1 MISRARTPL
10 FLLALAFAPR
20 LADAQPAPAEPT
32 PPQAKVDAFAQ
43 ALAKNP
49 KFKKLSPKYLQAVT
63 EFVIGNTLFVMLH
76 ELGHAATNQLK
87 IPVLGRKEDAAD
99 MFAATRLIKFNNDFT
114 DGVLDAAARGWFMT
128 DRRDTKNG
136 DTVPYYDEH
145 GLDQQRAYQ
154 IVCLMIGTGDQKYQA
169 LADETKL
176 PKDRQ
181 KSCSG
186 DYADAS
192 GSWDAALM
200 PHLRAPDQ
208 PKTKIDVVYGE
219 GKGPRRHRPGP
230 ALGRHAGGDRGA
242 RGKRAGVARA
252 VHDRSAKLRLSQ
264 RGVDPGQ
271 AQALPVLRARP
282 GFRRPLSRLRRDA
295 SKRPNAKVE
304 ISGFSRRFARGTCS
318 ASATAHHGLDH
329 AFKDSAFKPGQR
341 YGRV

>member
-1 MISRARTPL
+1 MITRSPQRTRMPL
-10 FLLALAFAPR
+10 LLLALAFAPR
-20 LADAQPAPAEPT
+20 PADAQPAPAQPAT
-32 PPQAKVDAFAQ
+32 PQAKVDAFAQ

-76 ELGHAATNQLK
+76 ELGHAVTDQLK

-114 DGVLDAAARGWFMT
+114 DGALDAAARGWFMT

-136 DTVPYYDEH
+136 DQVPYYDEH

-154 IVCLMIGTGDQKYQA
+154 IVCLMVGTGDPKYQA

-192 GSWDAALM
+192 GSWNAAMM

-219 GKGPRRHRPGP
+219 GKGDLDVIAQGLRSVGLLEAIAERAAS
-230 ALGRHAGGDRGA
+230 ALAWPEPFTIEAQSCGY
-242 RGKRAGVARA
+242 
-252 VHDRSAKLRLSQ
+252 L
-264 RGVDPGQ
+264 GVDPGQ
-271 AQALPVLRARP
+271 AHALPVLRARP
-282 GFRRPLSRLRRDA
+282 RFRRPLPRLRRDA
-295 SKRPNAKVE
+295 SERPNAQVE
-304 ISGFSRRFARGTCS
+304 VSHRSPPAASLRGT
-318 ASATAHHGLDH
+318 
-329 AFKDSAFKPGQR
+329 
-341 YGRV
+341 

>member
-1 MISRARTPL
+1 VITRSLQRTRIPL
-10 FLLALAFAPR
+10 LLLALAFAPR
-20 LADAQPAPAEPT
+20 PADAQPAPAQPAT
-32 PPQAKVDAFAQ
+32 PQAKVDAFAQ

-76 ELGHAATNQLK
+76 ELGHAVTDQLK

-114 DGVLDAAARGWFMT
+114 DGALDAAARGWFMT

-136 DTVPYYDEH
+136 DQVPYYDEH

-154 IVCLMIGTGDQKYQA
+154 IVCLMVGTGDPKYQA

-192 GSWDAALM
+192 GSWNAAMM

-219 GKGPRRHRPGP
+219 GKGDLDVIAQGLRSVGLLE
-230 ALGRHAGGDRGA
+230 AIAE
-242 RGKRAGVARA
+242 RA
-252 VHDRSAKLRLSQ
+252 
-264 RGVDPGQ
+264 
-271 AQALPVLRARP
+271 
-282 GFRRPLSRLRRDA
+282 
-295 SKRPNAKVE
+295 
-304 ISGFSRRFARGTCS
+304 
-318 ASATAHHGLDH
+318 ASALAWPEPFTIEAQSCGYLNAAWIPDKHTLFLCYELAQDF
-329 AFKDSAFKPGQR
+329 ADLYR
-341 YGRV
+341 DYGETRQSGRTRKSR